1 MERDLRADPPP
12 PGWASAPGPPGVSFT
27 ALEGRPDA
35 QFEAA
40 WAAAYAPG
48 RVDHVPGEV
57 PSEFL
62 DAVLS
67 GRAAGP
73 LQPYGRVAWAG
84 GRVVGAIVMTTDE
97 QPAGF
102 APWANTRG
110 GTRPPRPEFAFV
122 ADVFRDPDPRWRGLG
137 EALLKRAIAAA
148 AAAGA
153 PSVALSVTDGNPA
166 QRLYEALGFRTT
178 GTRTV
183 IQRPLR

>member
-1 MERDLRADPPP
+1 MVRDLRADPPP
-12 PGWASAPGPPGVSFT
+12 PGWADAPGPPGVSFT

-35 QFEAA
+35 LFEAA
-40 WAAAYAPG
+40 WTAAYAPG

-73 LQPYGRVAWAG
+73 LQPYARVAWADG
-84 GRVVGAIVMTTDE
+84 GVVGAIVMTD
-97 QPAGF
+97 Q
-102 APWANTRG
+102 
-110 GTRPPRPEFAFV
+110 PPRAFV

-137 EALLKRAIAAA
+137 QALLQRAVAAA

-166 QRLYEALGFRTT
+166 ERLYERLGFRRI

>member
-1 MERDLRADPPP
+1 MARDLRADPPP
-12 PGWASAPGPPGVSFT
+12 PGWASAPGLPGVTFA

-35 QFEAA
+35 ELEPA

-73 LQPYGRVAWAG
+73 LQPYGRVAWAD
-84 GRVVGAIVMTTDE
+84 GRVVGAVVMTGD
-97 QPAGF
+97 
-102 APWANTRG
+102 
-110 GTRPPRPEFAFV
+110 RPPHTFV

-137 EALLKRAIAAA
+137 EALLRRAIGAA

-166 QRLYEALGFRTT
+166 ERLYAALGFERVFTAFS
-178 GTRTV
+178 V
-183 IQRPLR
+183 DL